1 MNHEKALA
9 VLSDIMWRLNLI
21 KEEIARAIASP
32 SVSDYV
38 SLIRL
43 AIVGTFSI
51 PAKGPS

>member
-1 MNHEKALA
+1 M
-9 VLSDIMWRLNLI
+9 

-51 PAKGPS
+51 PAKRTLLKLIDLTSLHFPTILFAK